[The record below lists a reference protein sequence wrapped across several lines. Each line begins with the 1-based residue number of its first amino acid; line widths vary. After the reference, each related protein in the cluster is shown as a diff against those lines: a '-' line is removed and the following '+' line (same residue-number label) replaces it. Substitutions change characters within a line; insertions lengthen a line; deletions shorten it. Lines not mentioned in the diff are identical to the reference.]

1 VNDLARWKV
10 HGPVKTLR
18 SEFATWDLE
27 RHDWQPVR
35 NFNVASFRAD
45 GAILTVNAHN
55 PDGTIAHS
63 LWLYDN
69 AGRMIESNSWMN
81 DGPIDRTVYVYDEGG
96 RLIRTTHLGQDGT
109 RADIEVCSYDAGGKK
124 TKVRVLPHL
133 EADSECNGTHACG
146 ASTGYAIEGTN
157 SAYDAPGAATMTVT
171 YDENDLPTKVSFHD
185 SDQHLLSCVTLIR
198 DSGGRLLSEELH
210 KGERSPFQNFLDKA
224 PPEERERL
232 AALLEVVL
240 GDTASNRTYRYDAK
254 GRLMTREHRMGNLG
268 GDTTTYH
275 YEDSD
280 NPVAEITEHRSRD
293 AGLDETGIVS
303 YSSDRVNVQHN
314 RLEYLYDARGN
325 WIERIVSIRSES
337 ELDFRRSNIERREI
351 IYYSTQTT

>member
-109 RADIEVCSYDAGGKK
+109 RADKEVCSYDAGGRK
-124 TKVRVLPHL
+124 TKVRLLPHH
-133 EADSECNGTHACG
+133 EEDSQRNATHTCG
-146 ASTGYAIEGTN
+146 ADTVYSIEGSDT
-157 SAYDAPGAATMTVT
+157 SYGVPGAATITVT
-171 YDENDLPTKVSFHD
+171 YDEKDLPAKVSFHD
-185 SDQHLLSCVTLIR
+185 ANHHPLSEVVLTH
-198 DSGGRLLSEELH
+198 DSAGRLLSEEQH
-210 KGERSPFQNFLDKA
+210 QQDRSPFQNLLENA
-224 PPEERERL
+224 PPEKSERL
-232 AALLEVVL
+232 AALFEMVL
-240 GDTASNRTYRYDAK
+240 GDAASNTTYQYDAR
-254 GRLMTREHRMGNLG
+254 GRLVTREQRMGKLG

-275 YEDSD
+275 YEDRD
-280 NPVAEITEHRSRD
+280 DPVAETTEHRSRD

-303 YSSDRVNVQHN
+303 YSSDRQNVQHN
-314 RLEYLYDARGN
+314 RLEYLYDAHGN
-325 WIERIVSIRSES
+325 WIERIVSFRSES
-337 ELDFRRSNIERREI
+337 SPDFQRSNIERRTI
-351 IYYSTQTT
+351 TYYST